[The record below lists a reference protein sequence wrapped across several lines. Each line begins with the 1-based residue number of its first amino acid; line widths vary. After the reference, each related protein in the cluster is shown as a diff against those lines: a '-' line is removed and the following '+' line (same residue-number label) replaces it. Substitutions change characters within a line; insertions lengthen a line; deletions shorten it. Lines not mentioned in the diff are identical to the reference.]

1 VACSPIRAS
10 RFLLFA
16 TSLFTLC
23 PWTHCLGQVQGYSP
37 NQEIRI
43 PDLPLLTAKS
53 RSASD
58 VLAASVEIIFRDGKV
73 CCGKNSALEDSV
85 QAADPKSLKDIA
97 NKLQGRHLLSDG
109 RPIMITAEY
118 LAPASVNVSQLMNTL
133 MEKHP
138 LLMEW
143 NSHLYVAYG
152 VIFDQTL
159 DQDGGIMN
167 AIHKIF
173 LLDTRFSSEDKRR
186 EISFDRLTD
195 DWGKVQ
201 GLVML
206 KAAAQ

>member
-1 VACSPIRAS
+1 VAIFHARAPK
-10 RFLLFA
+10 LIVFA
-16 TSLFTLC
+16 MSIVTLC
-23 PWTHCLGQVQGYSP
+23 VWTSRSGRAQVYSP

-43 PDLPLLTAKS
+43 RDLPPLTAKS
-53 RSASD
+53 RNASD
-58 VLAASVEIIFRDGKV
+58 VLSASLEIIFQDGKV

-109 RPIMITAEY
+109 RPIMITADY
-118 LAPASVNVSQLMNTL
+118 LAPAAVNVSQLMNALT
-133 MEKHP
+133 EKHP

-152 VIFDQTL
+152 IIFDHTL
-159 DQDGGIMN
+159 NQDSSTMN
-167 AIHKIF
+167 AIHKIL
-173 LLDTRFSSEDKRR
+173 LLDTRFSDERR

-201 GLVML
+201 GLVMF

>member
-1 VACSPIRAS
+1 VASSRAHAPKLVLFAMSIVTLCLWAS
-10 RFLLFA
+10 RLLPA
-16 TSLFTLC
+16 
-23 PWTHCLGQVQGYSP
+23 QVYSP

-43 PDLPLLTAKS
+43 RDLPSLTAKS

-58 VLAASVEIIFRDGKV
+58 VLATSVEIIFNDRKI
-73 CCGKNSALEDSV
+73 CCGKDSALEDSV

-109 RPIMITAEY
+109 RPIMVTVEN
-118 LAPASVNVSQLMNTL
+118 LAPASVNVSQLMNAL
-133 MEKHP
+133 IEKHP

-159 DQDGGIMN
+159 DQDGGIMK

-173 LLDTRFSSEDKRR
+173 LLDTRFSEEDKRR